1 METGPAMASL
11 ESGGLIMQDPVQKI
25 GKSVRDG
32 SANSLLPDS
41 PDDQNQKMQQGSM
54 EGSPMQIVS
63 RRSVLQAIS
72 ALAGRMAL
80 YPRKALGFLSSEKDL
95 ARGRANL
102 ELWYRQP
109 AGSWFEALPVG
120 NGHTGAMVYGGI
132 HLERISLNS
141 DSLWSGAPRD
151 WNNPKAKEV
160 LPQVRKAVLEDRD
173 YHKADRLCQQM
184 QGPFNQAFEPLGD
197 LLLDFEHGQG
207 ATQYRR
213 SLDLDRAISRV
224 EYKVDGVTFT
234 REIFAS
240 APDGVVVLHL
250 SASQPGSLNCT
261 LRMASELRFSTRAE
275 ENNLVLAAKAPF
287 NSAPNYLPSDSPF
300 VYSDKAGE
308 GMHAA
313 AVLKVQI
320 VHGRLNAHPEGVLR
334 IEGADE
340 AILILATATGY
351 RNYNE
356 SPDTP
361 IERVIAAAQKTVDA
375 AAVHSIRILT
385 DRHVADHQRMFR
397 RVDLDLGDQ
406 LAPQLAT
413 NERLERFAATP
424 DPSLIAL
431 YFQYG
436 RYLLIASSRPGSQP
450 ANLQGIWNPLMRP
463 PWSSNWTAN
472 INVQMNYWPSETCNL
487 SECTQ
492 PLVEMIRDLSENGKA
507 TATTNYGL
515 PGWCSHHNIDL
526 WRQSAP
532 VGEGRPTSDP
542 TWANYAMSGAWL
554 CQHLWEHY
562 SFTGDEGYLRATAYP
577 IMKGAAEFCLAW
589 LTEDKAGRLTTCP
602 SVSTENHF
610 LAPDGKAA
618 DVSPGCTMDIAL
630 IHELFGNCR
639 QASRILGVDADF
651 AAALDHALGRMT
663 TYQVTSGRLQ
673 EWSVDFKEVEPGQ
686 RHMSPLYSLYPG
698 SEFTRHSN
706 PELMIAAGRLLE
718 HRLANG
724 AADSGGWSR
733 AWIVALLARLGNGEH
748 ALKYLNMQMTT
759 GTGDNLFNLHPLGEV
774 AFSDEEVSRER
785 YTHAGVAKK
794 KHFTIF
800 QIDGNF
806 GFTAAVGEMLMQ
818 SHDGRICLLPAWPR
832 DWRTGFVKG
841 LRARG
846 GIEVDIK
853 WTDGNSIE
861 AKLRAGR
868 AGEHRIRPP
877 EGFHFVFPPQASPE
891 GDGSIV
897 VEIRQDQPITLRAA
911 RILPN
916 A

>member
-1 METGPAMASL
+1 MHAPTTIRPELDIEVQQEGTRWANVIGAERNREESPGMVLLSNSEYSAGTMEDNL
-11 ESGGLIMQDPVQKI
+11 MQAI
-25 GKSVRDG
+25 
-32 SANSLLPDS
+32 
-41 PDDQNQKMQQGSM
+41 
-54 EGSPMQIVS
+54 S
-63 RRSVLQAIS
+63 RRSILRAIS
-72 ALAGRMAL
+72 AFAGSVAL
-80 YPRKALGFLSSEKDL
+80 FSKQNFGADNTEKGPIGK
-95 ARGRANL
+95 RNNL
-102 ELWYRQP
+102 ELWYREP
-109 AGSWFEALPVG
+109 ATTWFEALPVG

-132 HLERISLNS
+132 RLERISLNN

-151 WNNPKAKEV
+151 WNNPQAKDY
-160 LPQVRKAVLEDRD
+160 LPLVRKAILKDED
-173 YHKADRLCQQM
+173 YHEADRLCQKM

-197 LLLDFEHGQG
+197 LLLDFQHGQE

-213 SLDLDRAISRV
+213 SLDLDSAISRV
-224 EYKVDGVTFT
+224 EYSLNGVNFV

-240 APDGVVVLHL
+240 APDEVVVLHL
-250 SASQPGSLNCT
+250 SASQPGTLNCT
-261 LRMASELRFSTRAE
+261 LRMASELRFSARAE
-275 ENNLVLAAKAPF
+275 RDTLILAAKAPF
-287 NSAPNYLPSDSPF
+287 NSTPNYLPSDSPF

-308 GMHAA
+308 GMHAV
-313 AVLKVQI
+313 AVLRAQI
-320 VHGRLNAHPEGVLR
+320 LHGKLTAQPEGALK

-340 AILILATATGY
+340 AILLLATATGY
-351 RNYNE
+351 RTYNE
-356 SPDTP
+356 SPDMP
-361 IERVIAAAQKTVDA
+361 IELVISAARKTVETA
-375 AAVHSIRILT
+375 AMHSIRTLR
-385 DRHVADHQRMFR
+385 DRHVADHQKLFR
-397 RVDLDLGDQ
+397 RVDLDLGNQ
-406 LAPQLAT
+406 PAPQLTT

-436 RYLLIASSRPGSQP
+436 RYLLIACSRPGSQP

-492 PLVEMIRDLSENGKA
+492 PLIEMILDLSENGKA

-562 SFTGDEGYLRATAYP
+562 SFTGDEGYLRETAYP

-589 LTEDKAGRLTTCP
+589 LTVDKAGQLTTCP

-618 DVSPGCTMDIAL
+618 DVSSGCTMDIAL

-639 QASRILGVDADF
+639 QASRILDVDTDF
-651 AAALDHALGRMT
+651 AVALDHALGRMT

-686 RHMSPLYSLYPG
+686 RHMSPLYPVYPG

-706 PELMIAAGRLLE
+706 PELMTAAGRLLE

-733 AWIVALLARLGNGEH
+733 AWIVALLARLGNAEH

-785 YTHAGVAKK
+785 YNHAGAAKK

-861 AKLRAGR
+861 AELRAEQTR
-868 AGEHRIRPP
+868 EHTLQLPA
-877 EGFHFVFPPQASPE
+877 GFHFVFPSQLSAAE
-891 GDGSIV
+891 DGSIV
-897 VEIRQDQPITLRAA
+897 VNIREHEPVMLRAA
-911 RILPN
+911 RTLHD